1 MNPWLLAALYTLA
14 ALLIIFC
21 TYLILI
27 KPAARRGGM
36 EKYKGVKFAHR
47 GLHSEG
53 VPENSLAAFRLA
65 VNSGFGIELDVHAV
79 KDGVP
84 VVFHDAELKRMTGAD
99 GRLADYTSE
108 ELGNMRL
115 LGTDEK
121 IPTFREVLELIGG
134 KVPLIIELKQNAGE
148 TGVAEAAAELLRDYE
163 GDFVVESFDPV
174 TVGKFKKLM
183 PEVQRGILSMH
194 FTKKKTHRSLKS
206 YLAEMLVFNRIASPD
221 FVAFCHSDASFASF
235 KLVRGVWDAYTVAWT
250 VRSKEEEDAA
260 IKNGFDCVI
269 FENYIPE

>member
-1 MNPWLLAALYTLA
+1 MLLSSRPLRENTIPSLSYHIPLRERTNGLLRSKSLPRESRQIGLVYLCPLRVPPSPLLLY
-14 ALLIIFC
+14 
-21 TYLILI
+21 
-27 KPAARRGGM
+27 
-36 EKYKGVKFAHR
+36 
-47 GLHSEG
+47 S
-53 VPENSLAAFRLA
+53 
-65 VNSGFGIELDVHAV
+65 
-79 KDGVP
+79 
-84 VVFHDAELKRMTGAD
+84 
-99 GRLADYTSE
+99 
-108 ELGNMRL
+108 
-115 LGTDEK
+115 
-121 IPTFREVLELIGG
+121 
-134 KVPLIIELKQNAGE
+134 
-148 TGVAEAAAELLRDYE
+148 AAAELLRGYE

-194 FTKKKTHRSLKS
+194 FTKKKTHRSLKN

-235 KLVRGVWDAYTVAWT
+235 KFVRGVWDAYTVAWT